1 MWCSII
7 SEKEGEKIVLKYEL
21 KKIFSKRMNR
31 ILLTAAFLLAIV
43 FSIFAIGSNQYL
55 DKNGVLHKGP
65 GAARTLVAEK
75 NKWAG
80 ALTPEVLSQVTA
92 EKHRIAGQY
101 PQGTPEAVYAETGQ
115 TYMDIEFMIND
126 IIRWKEEYDPNAIL
140 TITPEGAKDLYQVR
154 ENNIAQ
160 MIREYGDTPEK
171 REFLHS
177 QFQKAKPPFH
187 YEAAESWDTMQLQ
200 GTTYGLVLVILIGA
214 LGAGIFA
221 DEFKLG
227 ADGIFFS
234 SRYGKTKAVRTK
246 IWAGLMMATAVYWG
260 GMVILSVI
268 SFGVMG
274 ISGGS
279 TPVQVGQSYSI
290 YAVTYM
296 EQYLLILLGGY
307 VAGLISATTSM
318 LIAAKTHS
326 TSLAVAVPFVLFCVS
341 PFIGRAL
348 PFDTLF
354 KLTPDQ
360 LMNIMNCIKLPLI
373 YQVGETVFRQI
384 PFILVFYGV
393 ISLALLPFVYT
404 IIAM

>member
-1 MWCSII
+1 M
-7 SEKEGEKIVLKYEL
+7 LKYEL
-21 KKIFSKRMNR
+21 KKIFSKKMNR
-31 ILLTAAFLLAIV
+31 ILLSAVFLLAIV
-43 FSIFAIGSNQYL
+43 FSIFSIGSNQYL
-55 DKNGVLHKGP
+55 DKTGVLHKGP
-65 GAARTLVAEK
+65 GAARMLAAEK

-80 ALTPEVLSQVTA
+80 ELTPDVLSRVTA
-92 EKHRIAGQY
+92 EHHRIASQY
-101 PQGTPEAVYAETGQ
+101 PQGVPNAVYAETGQ

-126 IIRWKEEYDPNAIL
+126 IIRWKGEYDPNAIL
-140 TITPEGAKDLYQVR
+140 TITPEAAKDLYQVR

-171 REFLHS
+171 RKFLHG
-177 QFQKAKPPFH
+177 QFRKARPPFH
-187 YEAAESWDTMQLQ
+187 YEAAESWDTMQLH
-200 GTTYGLVLVILIGA
+200 GTTYGLMLVILIGA

-260 GMVILSVI
+260 GMVILSII

-274 ISGGS
+274 ISGSS

-307 VAGLISATTSM
+307 VAGLISVTTSM

-326 TSLAVAVPFVLFCVS
+326 TSLAVAVPFILFCVS

-360 LMNIMNCIKLPLI
+360 LMNIINCIKLPLI
-373 YQVGETVFRQI
+373 YQVGKTVFRQI
-384 PFILVFYGV
+384 PFILLFYGV
-393 ISLALLPFVYT
+393 ISLVLLPFIYRSYHRCV
-404 IIAM
+404 MR